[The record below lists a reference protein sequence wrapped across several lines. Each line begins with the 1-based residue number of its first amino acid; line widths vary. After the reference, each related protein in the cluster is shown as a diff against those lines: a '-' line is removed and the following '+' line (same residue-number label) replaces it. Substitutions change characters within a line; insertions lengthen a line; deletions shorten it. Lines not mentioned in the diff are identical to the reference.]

1 MFLNIPFGVPLVRVH
16 VQERT
21 RNKGC
26 GQDKLNSIFS
36 YREYANSIDSLHA
49 CMEAIPIRYCKLG
62 KKELHL
68 LAADW
73 RVTRMASFRSTANL
87 QSPVAAKGIPA
98 RTVRRGNR
106 RW

>member
-1 MFLNIPFGVPLVRVH
+1 MFLNIPFGVPPVRVH
-16 VQERT
+16 VQECT

-26 GQDKLNSIFS
+26 GQDKIL

-68 LAADW
+68 LAAD
-73 RVTRMASFRSTANL
+73 
-87 QSPVAAKGIPA
+87 
-98 RTVRRGNR
+98 
-106 RW
+106 